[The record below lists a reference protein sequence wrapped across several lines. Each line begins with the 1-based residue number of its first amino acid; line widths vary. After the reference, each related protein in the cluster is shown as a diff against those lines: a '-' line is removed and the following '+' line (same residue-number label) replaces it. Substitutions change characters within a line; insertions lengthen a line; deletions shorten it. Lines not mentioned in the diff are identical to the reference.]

1 MTKSEYPPHSGVQV
15 EQPSN
20 PADPMQQPLPPQP
33 VAGYAAPV
41 APLPPQTTPAQPL
54 PPQMV
59 PVNSVPPLPSAMA
72 PVSHTHEV
80 PGIPEQPVQGQP
92 VYGEYAPAPVQ
103 PAALAPEQYIPA
115 VETPVD
121 DYHYPQGQQ
130 MEQPGMPEMP
140 AVAVPPSMNAADEQV
155 MQAQQAGVTAGNYT
169 EPAVPGGAG
178 EQISQRLAQ
187 LQSQYD
193 DELSGAVQSPPEAA
207 PQYAQQINDL
217 VPQFQAP
224 VEEANAFEPVA
235 PAEPPQHQ
243 FAQPVAPATGQYA
256 PAPPV
261 SHEYEPAPAAPM
273 SHEYA
278 PVAGAPTTTEAGQPH
293 NAYQEQFSTAAP
305 GIAQEEP
312 VGGGGFRKLALG
324 GAFVAALAVGGGA
337 AYTGKIGSMFGDKAA
352 SGATPTIKAT
362 SSPIKVNTSNLAD
375 AGASIN
381 KAVHNRLGG
390 GEARDASGSGV
401 TENIVQ
407 KTDSGI
413 GMIRGANT
421 GMMPNKESV
430 KRSISIGTSGP
441 RRVKTLIV
449 RPDGTILTPAG
460 SPSTNVSAEVPRP
473 PSSGIIAETL
483 PANAGGAVNPIRRI
497 KPINPTDTV
506 RRRTTPP
513 RAKVVSLRPK
523 PMQKIRVTAPSAPA
537 PRRAAPA
544 VATPGDI
551 GTPFVVQ
558 VTSRTSQTGALA
570 AFADMQ
576 QKYPS
581 LIGEFAPDIQ
591 RADLGSK
598 GVWYRLRVGPVNGK
612 SAAADLCSNLKQAGH
627 PGCFVRRK

>member
-1 MTKSEYPPHSGVQV
+1 MTKSEYPPHSDVQV

-20 PADPMQQPLPPQP
+20 PVDPMRLPLPPQP
-33 VAGYAAPV
+33 TAGYAPPV
-41 APLPPQTTPAQPL
+41 APLPPQLAPAQP
-54 PPQMV
+54 
-59 PVNSVPPLPSAMA
+59 VPPLPQATVPTTHS
-72 PVSHTHEV
+72 HEV
-80 PGIPEQPVQGQP
+80 PAVPGQPVPGQP

-103 PAALAPEQYIPA
+103 PAAPVAEQQYMPA
-115 VETPVD
+115 IEPPVD

-130 MEQPGMPEMP
+130 MEQPAMPEMP
-140 AVAVPPSMNAADEQV
+140 AVAVPPSMNATDEQI
-155 MQAQQAGVTAGNYT
+155 MQTQQAGIAAENYA
-169 EPAVPGGAG
+169 EPAALGGTG

-193 DELSGAVQSPPEAA
+193 DELSGTAQGAA
-207 PQYAQQINDL
+207 EVAPHYAQPISDP
-217 VPQFQAP
+217 VAQFQAP
-224 VEEANAFEPVA
+224 PEEPNAFEPVA
-235 PAEPPQHQ
+235 PAEPLQHQ
-243 FAQPVAPATGQYA
+243 FAQPGVPATGQYA

-261 SHEYEPAPAAPM
+261 SHEYEPAPAPPV

-278 PVAGAPTTTEAGQPH
+278 PVTGAALETESGQTSA
-293 NAYQEQFSTAAP
+293 AYEGQFSAPAP
-305 GIAQEEP
+305 GIAQEQP
-312 VGGGGFRKLALG
+312 TGGGGLKKIALG

-337 AYTGKIGSMFGDKAA
+337 AYMGKINNMFGEKAA
-352 SGATPTIKAT
+352 SGAAPTIMAA
-362 SSPIKVNTSNLAD
+362 SSPIKINTSKSVD
-375 AGASIN
+375 AGASMN
-381 KAVHNRLGG
+381 KAVHNRLSG
-390 GEARDASGSGV
+390 GETRGISASGL
-401 TENIVQ
+401 TDNIVP
-407 KTDSGI
+407 KTDSGV
-413 GMIRGANT
+413 GMLRGARA
-421 GMMPNKESV
+421 GMMPKKDSA
-430 KRSISIGTSGP
+430 KRSISIGNTGP

-460 SPSTNVSAEVPRP
+460 RSSVDVSTKAPPP

-483 PANAGGAVNPIRRI
+483 PANAGGAVSKIRRI
-497 KPINPTDTV
+497 KPINKAENV
-506 RRRTTPP
+506 RELGQRGLSTPP

-523 PMQKIRVTAPSAPA
+523 PMQKIRVTAPAAPA
-537 PRRAAPA
+537 TRRAAPS
-544 VATPGDI
+544 VATAGDI
-551 GTPFVVQ
+551 GTSFVVQ